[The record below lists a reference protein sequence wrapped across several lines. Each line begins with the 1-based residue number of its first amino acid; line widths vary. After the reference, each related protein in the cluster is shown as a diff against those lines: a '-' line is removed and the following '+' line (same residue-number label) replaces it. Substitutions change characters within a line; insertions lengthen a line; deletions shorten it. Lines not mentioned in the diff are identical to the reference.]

1 MTVFVLATILV
12 ACGSGATAIPPTLP
26 PSATPTLRP
35 TLLPTV
41 GTSVPLGSEARPY
54 QVILVPPKDSSETG
68 TSLAK
73 FLNDRTGLAFKVEI
87 VSSYGDVLAA
97 LCGETPTFGWV
108 DGWALL
114 AAQAQGCSTPALK
127 IQSSAASGLRADLV
141 VRTVNKITAV
151 AAFKDR
157 LFCRLSSQDVVSW
170 ILPSIM
176 MRGAGFDP
184 SNLKGTLEFP
194 DTATMLQALADGACV
209 AAAIPAGTLTQ
220 YQITDRSGPA
230 DITKAINVLATSP
243 EIPPGGLMIS
253 SNVPADVAETVTKLF
268 VDHQDELK
276 GLVEADQLVKAS
288 SSDYADFEKFLLA
301 GGVNLKTLGQ

>member
-1 MTVFVLATILV
+1 MTLFVLAAILV
-12 ACGSGATAIPPTLP
+12 ACGGGATAVPPTLP

-41 GTSVPLGSEARPY
+41 GTSVPLGSENRPF

-73 FLNDRTGLAFKVEI
+73 FLNDRTGLVFKVEI

-97 LCGETPTFGWV
+97 LCGDTPTFGWV
-108 DGWALL
+108 DGWAML

-127 IQSSAASGLRADLV
+127 IQLSAATNPRADLV

-151 AAFKDR
+151 AGFKDR

-184 SNLKGTLEFP
+184 SNLKGTLEYP

-220 YQITDRSGPA
+220 FQITDKSGPT
-230 DITKAINVLATSP
+230 DITKAINILATSP
-243 EIPPGGLMIS
+243 EIPAGGLMIS
-253 SNVPADVAETVTKLF
+253 SNVPTNVADTVTKLF
-268 VDHQDELK
+268 VDHQNELK
-276 GLVEADQLVKAS
+276 GLVNADQLAAAS
-288 SSDYADFEKFLLA
+288 PADYADLEKFLLA